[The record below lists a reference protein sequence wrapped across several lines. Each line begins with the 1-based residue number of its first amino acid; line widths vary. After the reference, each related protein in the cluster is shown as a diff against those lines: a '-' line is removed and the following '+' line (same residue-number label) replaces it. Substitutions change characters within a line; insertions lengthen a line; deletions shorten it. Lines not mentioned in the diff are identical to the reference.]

1 MEITMKAIPLL
12 TLHKFIIRHFSIKPS
27 VLWLAGLYMFV
38 FGATTVTASESNAG
52 VLSILPWGVLTSD
65 LVGSAIMAGC
75 VPLLVARD
83 KAWQIWG
90 ALGYV
95 PYLIS
100 AIFFSIETGSVQA
113 AQVHLF
119 AQIMLI
125 FTVLSVH
132 ERRHYRG
139 Y

>member
-1 MEITMKAIPLL
+1 
-12 TLHKFIIRHFSIKPS
+12 
-27 VLWLAGLYMFV
+27 MFV
-38 FGATTVTASESNAG
+38 FGTTAVTASEVNAG
-52 VLSILPWGVLTSD
+52 VLSVLPYGILTSD
-65 LVGSAIMAGC
+65 LVGAATMAGC
-75 VPLLVARD
+75 VPILVARD
-83 KAWQIWG
+83 KAWQLWG

-100 AIFFSIETGSVQA
+100 AILFSIETGSVQA

-119 AQIMLI
+119 TQIMLI

-132 ERRHYRG
+132 ERRHYLG